1 MAASGVSVDSVAVA
15 MSQFSSSSYDAAATN
30 ANANGSANAND
41 SSSRV
46 QSPRPETPEPY
57 VAQGRRNAPVG
68 VQLLDAEGVI
78 SEKVSKAL
86 RLCASSRSDVD

>member
-1 MAASGVSVDSVAVA
+1 MSAPSVDSVAVA
-15 MSQFSSSSYDAAATN
+15 ISQFSSITN
-30 ANANGSANAND
+30 YEASND

-78 SEKVSKAL
+78 SEKVSAWNG
-86 RLCASSRSDVD
+86 